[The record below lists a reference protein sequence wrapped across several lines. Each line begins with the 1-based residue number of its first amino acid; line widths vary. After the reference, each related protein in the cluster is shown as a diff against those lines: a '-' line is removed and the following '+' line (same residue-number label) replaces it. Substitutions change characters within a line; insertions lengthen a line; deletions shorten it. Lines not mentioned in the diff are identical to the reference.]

1 LRCRSG
7 ICGRT
12 RERFAIDFQ
21 EFIFGKNASGARGAV
36 WSNAHHDEV
45 VASRGALDSEK
56 GSSRQFL
63 ATGIG
68 DTYKPDNDGKSY
80 PHFASL
86 GINLHPEN

>member
-1 LRCRSG
+1 
-7 ICGRT
+7 
-12 RERFAIDFQ
+12 
-21 EFIFGKNASGARGAV
+21 
-36 WSNAHHDEV
+36 V

-86 GINLHPEN
+86 GFNLHPEN